1 MPFGLKNVPRL
12 FQGRMDNIFGKY
24 SFVILYIDDILVFS
38 YTIQKHIKHLEFIF
52 EKLITHGLIVRKKKL
67 KLFKTQ
73 IEYLGLELEDGQIKL
88 QDHIV
93 QKINNFPDKFEDLKT
108 LQRFLGLL
116 NYARLYIK
124 NLSRLAGLLYN
135 KTKNTGQSYFNQE
148 DIKLVQKIKELVKDL
163 PTLHLPLESEYKIVQ
178 TDAS

>member
-1 MPFGLKNVPRL
+1 M
-12 FQGRMDNIFGKY
+12 
-24 SFVILYIDDILVFS
+24 
-38 YTIQKHIKHLEFIF
+38 
-52 EKLITHGLIVRKKKL
+52 
-67 KLFKTQ
+67 
-73 IEYLGLELEDGQIKL
+73 

-108 LQRFLGLL
+108 LQRFLRLL

-124 NLSRLAGLLYN
+124 NLSRLTEPLYS
-135 KTKNTGQSYFNQE
+135 KTKDVGQRYFNQE
-148 DIKLVQKIKELVKDL
+148 DIKLVKKIKELVKHL